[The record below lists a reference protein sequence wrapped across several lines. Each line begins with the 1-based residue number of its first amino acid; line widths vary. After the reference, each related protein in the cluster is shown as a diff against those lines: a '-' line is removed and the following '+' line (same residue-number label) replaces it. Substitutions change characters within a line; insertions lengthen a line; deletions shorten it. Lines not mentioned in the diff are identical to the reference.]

1 MLPRKTSTV
10 MTSSPVIDL
19 AYAWVNRVDP
29 DFRVLC
35 REYTNRLQALNPER
49 FRGTHSMLKYS
60 LRSVDL
66 FLPWIRNVYIVTCRP
81 QIPPWLR
88 VEHPRAKVIYHD
100 EVIDSCYLPTFDCN
114 VMESGLHQIAGSPGY
129 LSVSVVLSL
138 AASPCCRIRT
148 SRSGSRC
155 DVPTVSSL

>member
-1 MLPRKTSTV
+1 

-100 EVIDSCYLPTFDCN
+100 EVIDSRYPPTFNCN
-114 VMESGLHQIAGSPGY
+114 VIESALTPNRGTFR
-129 LSVSVVLSL
+129 VSV
-138 AASPCCRIRT
+138 RI
-148 SRSGSRC
+148 GSTFAGCEPLLPNPNQQKR
-155 DVPTVSSL
+155 